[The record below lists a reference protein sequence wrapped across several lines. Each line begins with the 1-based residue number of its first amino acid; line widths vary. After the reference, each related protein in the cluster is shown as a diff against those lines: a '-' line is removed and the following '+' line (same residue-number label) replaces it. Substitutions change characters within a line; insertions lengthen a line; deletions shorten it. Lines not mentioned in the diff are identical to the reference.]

1 VVFREVDVFEVRE
14 VLRGWLDGVGLRT
27 VAARAGVDRKT
38 ARRYVQAAQEAGLTR
53 DAGPSALDDELIGV
67 VVGAVRSARPK
78 GHGDSWETLLTHQE
92 QISAWVGQDKLS
104 IVKVEQLLTRQGV
117 NVPYPTLHRFAVA
130 RCGFRP
136 KGTTVR
142 VLAGEPGVECQID
155 FAQMGF
161 ILDPETGRRRKV
173 HALIFTACY
182 SRHMFVW
189 LTYSQTLSAV
199 IAGCEAAWKF
209 YSGVFKVLI
218 PDNLRPVATSLPNSL
233 SPARHTGRNDPSLS
247 RLCHGQ
253 TASCQPASSL
263 SSARKGVPLAER
275 LLTRRTARVG
285 RLRRGPDVPFA
296 DPPTDTDTGFR
307 CVRSSFRNRDGGRST
322 KHDRT
327 CLM

>member
-1 VVFREVDVFEVRE
+1 MVFREVDVFEVRE

-233 SPARHTGRNDPSLS
+233 SPARHTGRFDAARMRPER
-247 RLCHGQ
+247 RL
-253 TASCQPASSL
+253 
-263 SSARKGVPLAER
+263 ARTTSGGVPRPAG
-275 LLTRRTARVG
+275 RTTNA
-285 RLRRGPDVPFA
+285 
-296 DPPTDTDTGFR
+296 
-307 CVRSSFRNRDGGRST
+307 
-322 KHDRT
+322 K
-327 CLM
+327 M

>member
-233 SPARHTGRNDPSLS
+233 SPARHTGRNDASLS

-263 SSARKGVPLAER
+263 SSTREGVPVADR
-275 LLTRRTARVG
+275 PAGTRGGA
-285 RLRRGPDVPFA
+285 
-296 DPPTDTDTGFR
+296 PT
-307 CVRSSFRNRDGGRST
+307 
-322 KHDRT
+322 
-327 CLM
+327 

>member
-1 VVFREVDVFEVRE
+1 M
-14 VLRGWLDGVGLRT
+14 
-27 VAARAGVDRKT
+27 
-38 ARRYVQAAQEAGLTR
+38 
-53 DAGPSALDDELIGV
+53 
-67 VVGAVRSARPK
+67 
-78 GHGDSWETLLTHQE
+78 LLAHQE

-161 ILDPETGRRRKV
+161 ILDPETGKKHRV

-199 IAGCEAAWKF
+199 IAGCESAWKF

-233 SPARHTGRNDPSLS
+233 SPARHTGRNDA
-247 RLCHGQ
+247 RCTGCYGIRRTRVTRCHRQ
-253 TASCQPASSL
+253 TSGSFLTTVRRPDCRSQW
-263 SSARKGVPLAER
+263 SAYAER
-275 LLTRRTARVG
+275 CRSVLG
-285 RLRRGPDVPFA
+285 EQGCPGGP
-296 DPPTDTDTGFR
+296 
-307 CVRSSFRNRDGGRST
+307 VR
-322 KHDRT
+322 
-327 CLM
+327 